1 MSLNEQQL
9 KLVFAHDDRIV
20 CLAAAGSGKTY
31 SVISR
36 MSTLVQQGVDPKSIL
51 ALTFTRAAALEMR
64 ERYLKENKGRACPDF
79 RTFHSYCY
87 HLLSCDGSV
96 RQKLGYISI
105 PAVASDE
112 DAKKAITKAKLQTNL
127 KLSKKK
133 LENPDKLTPKE
144 RFEYEIYLKNVKR
157 IMRAENIITFD
168 ELCKNVCKL
177 FVDNDECIQK
187 YKNSI
192 KHIIVDEFQDT
203 DHTQFEFV
211 NSFKNSCVVVVGD
224 ILQSIYSFR
233 GADSSLMKKL
243 IDDPEWEVI
252 KLYKNY
258 RSCKAV
264 CKYANKNTT
273 YAEERYRLSL
283 DPVRECEGVV
293 ELDYIE
299 DADTGF
305 LSDPVPE
312 NELEDIILTMS
323 NKLGNK
329 AILARSNKEV
339 TQIRQYFSNKG
350 IEFVTTKRNE
360 DAERFLHAI
369 SDNEYLIT
377 WASTQMS
384 SEKYSEYIRLT
395 YVDDPED
402 KLRHFYKNFGN
413 VPIVKYILD
422 TTFAIRKIFKSFD
435 SDTYLKQKA
444 YMILDVLG
452 LKSDKVTVDDVHTD
466 VELIEYLKEYIQKD
480 SESDIYIG
488 TIHSVKGL
496 EFDNVFLV
504 GVDGHSFPLMNED
517 NCNLFYVGITRARDY
532 LKVYEHV

>member
-36 MSTLVQQGVDPKSIL
+36 ISALVKQGVDPKSIL

-64 ERYLKENKGRACPDF
+64 ERYLKENEGSSCPDF

-87 HLLSCDGSV
+87 HLISTDGSV
-96 RQKLGYISI
+96 RQKLGYRSI

-112 DAKKAITKAKLQTNL
+112 DAKKAMTKAKLQTNL

-133 LENPDKLTPKE
+133 LENPDNLTPKE

-168 ELCKNVCKL
+168 ELCKNVCHL
-177 FVDNDECIQK
+177 FVSDDECIQK

-203 DHTQFEFV
+203 DPTQFDFV
-211 NSFKNSCVVVVGD
+211 NSFKTASIVVVGD

-233 GADSSLMKKL
+233 GATSKIMKNL

-258 RSCKAV
+258 RSCKSV

-283 DPVRECEGVV
+283 DPVRECEGAV
-293 ELDYIE
+293 EHEYIK
-299 DADTGF
+299 DSDRGY
-305 LSDPVPE
+305 LSDPVPQ
-312 NELEDIILTMS
+312 NELDNIIFTMS
-323 NKLGNK
+323 KKRGNK

-339 TQIRQYFSNKG
+339 THIRQYFSTKG
-350 IEFVTTKRNE
+350 IEFVTSKRNE

-369 SDNEYLIT
+369 SDNDYLIA

-395 YVDDPED
+395 CVDDPED
-402 KLRHFYKNFGN
+402 KLRHFCKHFGN
-413 VPIVKYILD
+413 IPVIKYILD

-435 SDTYLKQKA
+435 PDTYITQKA
-444 YMILDVLG
+444 YMILDVLAIKNDRID
-452 LKSDKVTVDDVHTD
+452 LDIHTD

-480 SESDIYIG
+480 SESDVYVG

-517 NCNLFYVGITRARDY
+517 NYNLFYVGITRARDY